1 MSWQAK
7 KIGALCEAVS
17 KTDPRRKPDDT
28 FRYIDISGIDR
39 DLKCIATAAEIR
51 GEDAPSRARQV
62 VAANDLV
69 VSTVRPNLNAVA
81 VVPEELDGQIAST
94 GFCVLRALEQV
105 LEPQFLFYFTR
116 TDTFINALLQH
127 VRGANYPAV
136 TDRNVRDMEIPWPA
150 KSEQQRIVEILN
162 QADTLR
168 RQRQAADDKAQ
179 RILPALFYKMFG
191 DPDLNPR
198 NWPKVELKKL
208 GAPLSGGGFPLD
220 EQGGTDGDVPFIK
233 VSDMNSPGNEVYIRS
248 SNNWV
253 SWDTLSRLRIKAA
266 PAGTTVFP
274 KIGAAVATNKKR
286 LLVQDTAYD
295 NNVMGIVPKD
305 PNHALYLHAFFLLFD
320 LTRLTRTTAIPSI
333 KTSELAVLPI
343 PKPDDDLIRE
353 FDARFTQLLAFQAD
367 QRRSSD
373 DIDRLFAVLLY
384 RAFSGDLTAKW
395 REEHAEQL
403 EAEMQEQIAA
413 LEEAKASKPK
423 RGRRRKA
430 VK

>member
-7 KIGALCEAVS
+7 KIGTLCEAIS
-17 KTDPRRKPDDT
+17 TADPRRKPDDT

-39 DLKCIATAAEIR
+39 DLKCIATTAEIR

-62 VAANDLV
+62 VAANDVV

-81 VVPEELDGQIAST
+81 LVPDELDGEIAST

-105 LEPQFLFYFTR
+105 LEPRFLYFFTR
-116 TDTFINALLQH
+116 TDMFINSLLQH

-136 TDRNVRDMEIPWPA
+136 TDRNVRDMEIPWPV
-150 KSEQQRIVEILN
+150 KSEQLRIVEILD
-162 QADTLR
+162 QANALR
-168 RQRQAADDKAQ
+168 RQRKAADEKAN

-191 DPDLNPR
+191 DPDLNTK

-208 GAPLSGGGFPLD
+208 GTPVSGGGFPLD
-220 EQGGTDGDVPFIK
+220 EQGETDGDVPFIK

-253 SWDTLSRLRIKAA
+253 SWDTLSRLKVKAA
-266 PAGTTVFP
+266 PSGTTVFP

-286 LLVQDTAYD
+286 LLVRDTAYD
-295 NNVMGIVPKD
+295 NNVMGVVPID
-305 PNHALYLHAFFLLFD
+305 PSHALYLHAFFLLFD
-320 LTRLTRTTAIPSI
+320 LTRLIRTTAVPSI

-343 PKPDDDLIRE
+343 AKPDDDLIRE
-353 FDARFTQLLAFQAD
+353 FDRRFTQLLAWQAD
-367 QRRSSD
+367 QRQSTD
-373 DIDRLFAVLLY
+373 DVDRLFDVLLY

-395 REEHAEQL
+395 REAHTEQL
-403 EAEMQEQIAA
+403 ETELQEQMKV
-413 LEEAKASKPK
+413 LEQAKASKP
-423 RGRRRKA
+423 RCGRRRKA
-430 VK
+430 AK